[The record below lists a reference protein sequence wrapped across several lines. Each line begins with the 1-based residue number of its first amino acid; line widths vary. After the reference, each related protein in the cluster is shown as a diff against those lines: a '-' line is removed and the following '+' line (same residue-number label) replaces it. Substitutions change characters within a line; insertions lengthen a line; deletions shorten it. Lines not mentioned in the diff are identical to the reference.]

1 MVCKAVA
8 DFVFCVCEVVT
19 VSQVCL
25 VSQQFSAERG
35 KGDVFGNNHKL
46 LKEVGA
52 NVPKGDTVSAAHDYH
67 RCGHPYIKFVIQK
80 SSNRRCVVSSSVEK
94 VSATQDDTN

>member
-1 MVCKAVA
+1 
-8 DFVFCVCEVVT
+8 

-46 LKEVGA
+46 LNEVGA
-52 NVPKGDTVSAAHDYH
+52 NVPKGDTVSAGHDYH
-67 RCGHPYIKFVIQK
+67 RCGHPYINFVIQN
-80 SSNRRCVVSSSVEK
+80 SSNLRCSVSSSLEK
-94 VSATQDDTN
+94 VSATHAETNWYRLSV